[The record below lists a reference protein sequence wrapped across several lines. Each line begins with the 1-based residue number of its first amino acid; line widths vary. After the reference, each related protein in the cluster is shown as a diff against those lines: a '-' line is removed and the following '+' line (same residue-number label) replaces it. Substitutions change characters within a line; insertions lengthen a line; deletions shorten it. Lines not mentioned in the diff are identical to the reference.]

1 MPNSTVRAAAEGL
14 PSNLPGDNSDPR
26 MRFLGDVGDLAKMV
40 GVFFGEIER
49 AFCPTRGRP
58 GKVQGVRD
66 FSFSDDWADRIMF
79 LAGEVYDRSRSLAL
93 RAQAMEDEAAGDAVA
108 RQPGAPAADSFEVL
122 SDLEGAIS
130 MIDAYRAAVSE
141 LAGTAGN
148 APRRL
153 VGINAICGPLGDE
166 VDWAIA
172 CTETVRKLYEKS
184 ERAQEGCAA

>member
-1 MPNSTVRAAAEGL
+1 MPNSTVRAAGEGL

-26 MRFLGDVGDLAKMV
+26 ARFLGDVGDLAKMV

-49 AFCPTRGRP
+49 AFDPTRGRP
-58 GKVQGVRD
+58 GKCPGVKD

-79 LAGEVYDRSRSLAL
+79 LAVEVYDRSRSLAL
-93 RAQAMEDEAAGDAVA
+93 RAQAMEDDEGEVGGVAASGDPA
-108 RQPGAPAADSFEVL
+108 RPVVDSFETL

-141 LAGTAGN
+141 LAGTRGN

-166 VDWAIA
+166 VDAA
-172 CTETVRKLYEKS
+172 TEAVRKLYENR
-184 ERAQEGCAA
+184 ERAQEGPTT